1 MSEGR
6 IHHKMKEQ
14 IDHTLQATAGV
25 SSVEIEHDFGPVHAD
40 ASFCFRGRRGAVEVK
55 LSEKPRAEIDYRTR
69 RYHELGVHVIWVLR
83 EERTICEGGRLVVYD
98 WEEYLHALYFGVVY
112 HWAGG
117 QMLQPLYLERRR
129 NLNRRYFDKKRDRW
143 DSPYYE
149 QIRTPWLL
157 IRIRITD
164 LSPKVRTPGQF
175 GQYTLPAAHLW
186 CLLRRVL
193 QEKYALQDNW
203 RWGVFSPSVVE

>member
-1 MSEGR
+1 V
-6 IHHKMKEQ
+6 KEQ
-14 IDHTLQATAGV
+14 IAQALQTTAGV
-25 SSVEIEHDFGPVHAD
+25 SSVETEHHFGPVQAD
-40 ASFCFRGRRGAVEVK
+40 VSFCLRGKRGAVEVQ
-55 LSEKPRAEIDYRTR
+55 LSDKPRAEIDFRTR

-117 QMLQPLYLERRR
+117 QLLQPLYLERRR

-143 DSPYYE
+143 ASPYYE
-149 QIRTPWLL
+149 QIRTPWFLDT
-157 IRIRITD
+157 ICITD
-164 LSPKVRTPGQF
+164 LSPEVRLPGQF

-186 CLLRRVL
+186 CLPYEAQKKNTLL
-193 QEKYALQDNW
+193 NDW
-203 RWGVFSPSVVE
+203 RWGVFNPPVVE